1 MPCTE
6 NDRIA
11 ISKVNKVIT
20 RYFGFSTQTPLY
32 MNINKS
38 QSISTWQDK
47 AIEESTFT
55 LVLYREG
62 HESVLQ

>member
-55 LVLYREG
+55 RVI
-62 HESVLQ
+62 